1 MSLVFAFFFFF
12 KQLQNHDGM
21 RETDPSS
28 RESVNR
34 SMSTLTTPKLHQIQ
48 RTTLTI
54 PIAFTSPTTPPTPC
68 QIHQTTPITSNSNY
82 SKKLYQTTPTTPTS
96 GLY

>member
-1 MSLVFAFFFFF
+1 MMEC
-12 KQLQNHDGM
+12 G
-21 RETDPSS
+21 ETDPSS

-82 SKKLYQTTPTTPTS
+82 SKKLYQTIPTTPAS

>member
-1 MSLVFAFFFFF
+1 MMEC
-12 KQLQNHDGM
+12 G
-21 RETDPSS
+21 ETDPSS

-48 RTTLTI
+48 RTALTI
-54 PIAFTSPTTPPTPC
+54 PIAFTYSCTLPTTPPTPC

-82 SKKLYQTTPTTPTS
+82 SKKVYQTTPTTPAS

>member
-1 MSLVFAFFFFF
+1 MMEC
-12 KQLQNHDGM
+12 G
-21 RETDPSS
+21 ETDPSS

-54 PIAFTSPTTPPTPC
+54 PIAFTSPPIPC
-68 QIHQTTPITSNSNY
+68 QIHQTTPISSNSNY
-82 SKKLYQTTPTTPTS
+82 SKKLYQTTPTTPAS